1 MLFSPGDDATLL
13 SYIPS
18 KTVEFA
24 AVVAPVVEDTL
35 VYTAVA

>member
-1 MLFSPGDDATLL
+1 MLFSPGEDARLL

-18 KTVEFA
+18 NTVENA
-24 AVVAPVVEDTL
+24 AVVAPVVEDTF